1 MKTPTATLRVLA
13 ICFAIAMID
22 GFDTLVVSFIGP
34 AILET
39 WGLSP
44 PELGR
49 IFGAGLV
56 GAALGGMTAGV
67 VADRLGRKRTLLICI
82 GLFAVLTLACAFA
95 RTPTELALLRLAG
108 GLGLGGAIPNIVALT
123 AEHASPQRRSAL
135 VTLMFIGFPLGAVLG
150 GAVTALI
157 IGSHGWRTVFMLG
170 GVLPLLLLPAVRWG
184 VPETLVAAR
193 HNTQRAG
200 ASIVAQFG
208 DGRAP
213 AVVLLWLGVFSIMLL
228 SYFLINWTPTILS
241 LSGIPEQRAIMG
253 AVVLN
258 FGGIIGAALLTTII
272 DKVGAFRAVA
282 LTLIPGTLLVLVMGA
297 ASSVPL
303 PLMGLVFLTGA
314 CVLGAQLTIPALA
327 ARLFPMHVRGTGIG
341 WTMGMGRIGSIIGP
355 TVGGVL
361 VATTPDY
368 GSLFQIAAIPCA
380 IAALCIGAGHFVM
393 SRKPSQ
399 PGTDAVS
406 QAASPPQ

>member
-1 MKTPTATLRVLA
+1 MKTHNPTLRVLA
-13 ICFAIAMID
+13 ICFAIAMVD

-34 AILET
+34 AILDT

-49 IFGAGLV
+49 IFGAGLI
-56 GAALGGMTAGV
+56 GAAIGGMTAGV

-82 GLFAVLTLACAFA
+82 ALFAVLTLACAFA

-150 GAVTALI
+150 GALTALI
-157 IGSHGWRTVFMLG
+157 IGSHGWRAVFMVG
-170 GVLPLLLLPAVRWG
+170 GTLPLLLLPVVWWG

-193 HNTQRAG
+193 HNTQHAG
-200 ASIVAQFG
+200 NSIVSQFG

-241 LSGIPEQRAIMG
+241 LSGVPEQRAIMG

-258 FGGIIGAALLTTII
+258 LGGILGAGLLTTII

-297 ASSVPL
+297 GSSVPL
-303 PLMGLVFLTGA
+303 PLMALVFLTGA
-314 CVLGAQLTIPALA
+314 CVLGAQLSIPALA

-361 VATTPDY
+361 VAVTPDY
-368 GSLFQIAAIPCA
+368 GALFRVAAIPCA
-380 IAALCIGAGHFVM
+380 IAALCIGIGHFVM
-393 SRKPSQ
+393 SRKRSQ
-399 PGTDAVS
+399 PGSDAVS
-406 QAASPPQ
+406 QAISPPH